1 MLEIGLFQVRYY
13 GLMYVFAF
21 IISFYL
27 VLFRIKKENRFNVS
41 KEQMANLSTCLIAGV
56 LVGGRLGYVL
66 LYNLSY
72 YTLHP
77 LEIFLPFEFTNQITF
92 TGISGMSYHGGL
104 VGVIIAAWLYIRKT
118 GLDYWEI
125 ADLMAPVIP
134 LGYTLGRLGN
144 FINGELF
151 GRITTQPIG
160 MYFPL
165 TGIMELRH
173 PSQLYEALLEGL
185 FLFTILWNIRF
196 KKLPKGAMLAVYLIG
211 YGVIRFFIEFFRQPD
226 PGIGFIIGT
235 FTMGQ
240 ALCCVMIICGII
252 LYQYLYRRFS
262 K

>member
-1 MLEIGLFQVRYY
+1 MNAFWDFWQHLPLKMNPVLLEIGLFQVRYY

-66 LYNLSY
+66 FYNLSY

-77 LEIFLPFEFTNQITF
+77 LEIFLPFEFTNKITF

-134 LGYTLGRLGN
+134 LGLYLG
-144 FINGELF
+144 
-151 GRITTQPIG
+151 TTG
-160 MYFPL
+160 
-165 TGIMELRH
+165 
-173 PSQLYEALLEGL
+173 
-185 FLFTILWNIRF
+185 
-196 KKLPKGAMLAVYLIG
+196 
-211 YGVIRFFIEFFRQPD
+211 
-226 PGIGFIIGT
+226 
-235 FTMGQ
+235 
-240 ALCCVMIICGII
+240 
-252 LYQYLYRRFS
+252 
-262 K
+262 